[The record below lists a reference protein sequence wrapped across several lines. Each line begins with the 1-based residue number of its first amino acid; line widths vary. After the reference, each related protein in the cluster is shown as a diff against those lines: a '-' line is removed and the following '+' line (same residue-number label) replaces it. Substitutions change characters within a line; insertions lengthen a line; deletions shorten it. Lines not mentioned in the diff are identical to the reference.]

1 MLPITPTASAHRL
14 ATSPRTL
21 QRRLRDEGTTWRTE
35 LERVRHAESTRLLRE
50 TGLGVDAIATRVG
63 YTDVR
68 ALRRAF
74 HRREGV
80 APSEF
85 RKGVRKP

>member
-1 MLPITPTASAHRL
+1 MRQAASASPITVLPTRSL
-14 ATSPRTL
+14 TDP
-21 QRRLRDEGTTWRTE
+21 
-35 LERVRHAESTRLLRE
+35 TRLLRE

>member
-1 MLPITPTASAHRL
+1 M
-14 ATSPRTL
+14 
-21 QRRLRDEGTTWRTE
+21 
-35 LERVRHAESTRLLRE
+35 
-50 TGLGVDAIATRVG
+50 DAIATRVG

-85 RKGVRKP
+85 RKGARKS